1 MREYYEPV
9 AAYFDEDAEEWDNRY
24 WTNPIAQRIRQAF
37 REEVKRLPFRNAL
50 EVGCGTGLD
59 LVHFGTIYPERS
71 FLGIDVSRERVRLAQ
86 ERFTRSGQSNA
97 QATVASVERAPDLL
111 GAGAFDLCYVFFGAL
126 NTVEDLHRSADR
138 LYAATAPGGYLVLTF
153 VNRWYLADIAVG
165 LVRGRWKRAFRR
177 LGAVWGGYSLDRP
190 IPSRCV
196 TPREVRRAFGR
207 GGQMLKGR
215 GFSIAYPAW
224 YWSRWLPRLG
234 RTSHWLW
241 ELDRWLNRTPAWS
254 TGEYTL
260 YVFRR
265 NSSASA

>member
-1 MREYYEPV
+1 MSEYYERV
-9 AAYFDEDAEEWDNRY
+9 AAYYDEDAGEWNDRY

-37 REEVKRLPFRNAL
+37 REEVKRLPFSNAL

-59 LVHFGTIYPERS
+59 LVHFGAIYPERS
-71 FLGIDVSRERVRLAQ
+71 LLGIDVSPEMVRLAQ
-86 ERFTRSGQSNA
+86 ARIQRSGRSNA
-97 QATVASVERAPDLL
+97 LAAVGSVERAPDLR

-126 NTVEDLHRSADR
+126 NTVEDLDRSADR
-138 LYAATAPGGYLVLTF
+138 LYDATAPGGYVVLTF

-165 LVRGRWKRAFRR
+165 LVRGRWKRAFSR
-177 LGAVWGGYSLDRP
+177 LGAVWGGYSPDRT

-196 TPREVRRAFGR
+196 SPRDVRRAFGR
-207 GGQMLKGR
+207 GGRMSRRR
-215 GFSIAYPAW
+215 GFSIVYPAW
-224 YWSRWLPRLG
+224 YRSSWLPRLG

-260 YVFRR
+260 YVFRK
-265 NSSASA
+265 NPGEPA